1 MSPPAE
7 KLREFYRRQDAWFAA
22 ERSRLL
28 RRVRIADRHS
38 VLDLGTGTG
47 QTLPELRRRVGG
59 PVVALDRDL
68 SVLRL
73 AEGARVLG
81 RAERL
86 PFADGA
92 FDLAFA
98 QMFFLWARP
107 LDAVLAEVRRVLS
120 PGGQL
125 VAAAE
130 PDYGGAVE
138 HPGGCGGIEKL
149 AAELAAEGA
158 DVRVGRKLG
167 AALAAAGFESVEC
180 GSHPARPLES
190 AGPGQFLFV
199 PYFSF
204 LAARS

>member
-1 MSPPAE
+1 MSPPAGTF
-7 KLREFYRRQDAWFAA
+7 RELYRRQDAWFAA

-28 RRVRIADRHS
+28 RRARIAERRN
-38 VLDLGTGTG
+38 VLDLGAGTG
-47 QTLPELRRRVGG
+47 ETLAELRRRAVG
-59 PVVALDRDL
+59 PVVALDCDIAA
-68 SVLRL
+68 LRL
-73 AEGARVLG
+73 AAGARVLG

-92 FDLAFA
+92 FDLVFA

-107 LDAVLAEVRRVLS
+107 LESVLAEVRRVLS
-120 PGGQL
+120 PGGHL
-125 VAAAE
+125 LAAAE

-138 HPGGCGGIEKL
+138 HPGGCGGIGKL
-149 AAELAAEGA
+149 AAELGAEGA
-158 DVRVGRKLG
+158 DVQIGRKLG

-180 GSHPARPLES
+180 STHPARPLES

-204 LAARS
+204 LAVRP